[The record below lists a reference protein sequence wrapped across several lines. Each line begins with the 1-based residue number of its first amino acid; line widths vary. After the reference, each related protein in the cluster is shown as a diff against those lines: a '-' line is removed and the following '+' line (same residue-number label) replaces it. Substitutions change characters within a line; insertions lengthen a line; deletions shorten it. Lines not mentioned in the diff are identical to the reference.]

1 MNSSRTAA
9 ESRDV
14 EARDAEVVGGKR
26 PLVRTQSPGLWS
38 LAATELWERFSFYG
52 LQGILTFYLLYS
64 VVDGGL
70 GFSPGVAASVVGVY
84 GGSVYLAQILGAWL
98 GDRVLSP
105 RNMVL
110 CGAVVITAGHVVL
123 AVLQGA
129 FGLVAGLS
137 LIVLGTGA
145 LKTNITTI
153 VGMLAST
160 DTTRRDVGFS
170 YFYMAICIGAVLGPL
185 LTGFTQTIAGFHLA
199 FGLAAI
205 GMVLALAQYVAA
217 MRKLPAEAALVRNPI
232 NRAALGVPLLLVAG
246 VITLLVV
253 TIGTGLVEADD
264 LSLATTIVVV
274 AVAVVYFVVFL
285 TSAKV
290 TPAERVRVRGYLPIF
305 VASALYFGF
314 LFQKFSTIPI
324 VITERVDLNVLGW
337 SVPPTWITTASPLAA
352 VLVTPVLARLW
363 LRLGDRQP
371 GPARKVALG
380 LAQVG
385 VAYSLL
391 LVITST
397 TGKTV
402 SPVFMVV
409 VMVIAGSSE
418 MLVGPIG
425 LALVTR
431 AAPSRFPTQFVALN
445 FLTLASGSALG
456 GLLGTYFV
464 DVPETVY
471 FSSVSAAALLLGL
484 VTWLLARRVEPLVE
498 TRD

>member
-1 MNSSRTAA
+1 MIPSRTGT
-9 ESRDV
+9 ESGDV
-14 EARDAEVVGGKR
+14 KLADGAN
-26 PLVRTQSPGLWS
+26 PSIRTQAPGLWS

-64 VVDGGL
+64 VADGGL
-70 GFSPGVAASVVGVY
+70 DFGPGVAASVVGVY

-110 CGAVVITAGHVVL
+110 YGAVVITAGHVAL
-123 AVLQGA
+123 AVLSGS
-129 FGLVAGLS
+129 FGLVTGLS

-153 VGMLAST
+153 LGMLASA
-160 DTTRRDVGFS
+160 DRTRRDVGFS

-185 LTGFTQTIAGFHLA
+185 LTGLTQSIAGFHLA

-205 GMVLALAQYVAA
+205 GMVLALAQYVGA
-217 MRKLPAEAALVRNPI
+217 MRKLPADAAIVRNPI
-232 NRAALGVPLLLVAG
+232 NPAALGVPLLLVAG
-246 VITLLVV
+246 VIALLVA
-253 TIGTGLVEADD
+253 TIGTGLVAADE

-274 AVAVVYFVVFL
+274 AVAVIYFTVFL

-305 VASALYFGF
+305 IASALYFGF
-314 LFQKFSTIPI
+314 LYQKFSTIPI
-324 VITERVDLNVLGW
+324 LITERVNLNVLGW
-337 SVPPTWITTASPLAA
+337 SVPPPWITTASPLAA

-363 LRLGDRQP
+363 SRLGDRQP
-371 GPARKVALG
+371 GPARKIALG

-385 VAYSLL
+385 IAYTLL
-391 LVITST
+391 LLITIT

-431 AAPSRFPTQFVALN
+431 AAPSRFRNQFVALN

-464 DVPETVY
+464 DVPEAVY
-471 FSSVSAAALLLGL
+471 FSTVGAGAMLLGL
-484 VTWLLARRVEPLVE
+484 VTWVLSRRVEPMVE
-498 TRD
+498 TQD